1 MFSDL
6 LNKTNGFK
14 YQITRKVMLKKYKT
28 NGETEFRPVYFN
40 STTKAVINDKFSLE
54 MLLIYL
60 HRIDNWITEGSGWIV
75 QLIEYQHINI
85 STCRPL
91 SGISYIKLPV

>member
-1 MFSDL
+1 M
-6 LNKTNGFK
+6 
-14 YQITRKVMLKKYKT
+14 I
-28 NGETEFRPVYFN
+28 
-40 STTKAVINDKFSLE
+40 SLVSK

-60 HRIDNWITEGSGWIV
+60 HRIDNWINEGSGWIV
-75 QLIEYQHINI
+75 QLIEFQHINI